1 MILQEDFYFR
11 DYKPI
16 HMSDKIRVFWFR
28 RDMRLEDNA
37 GLYEALSGEYP
48 VLPLFIFDKHI
59 LDELPKDDARVTFIH
74 KELQKMRSHLQ
85 DHFGSSIAT
94 YHDTPEKVFKK
105 LLEDYDIEAV
115 YTNRDYEPYAQ
126 KRDAKI
132 NALLAENGVE
142 FHDFK
147 DQVIFEKTEVEK
159 NDGGMYL
166 VFTPYMKQWKKEF
179 ESVELKPF
187 PSEDKLD
194 NTFKN
199 TRLPNLSLSD
209 MGFETSSIK
218 VSDYNLD
225 KELLKNYEDTR
236 NLPAIDGTSRL
247 SPHLRF
253 GTVGYRKVVE
263 KSLSVDDEAFLN
275 ELIWREF
282 YKAILYH
289 YPETQDRA
297 FKPKYDRI
305 QWRNNED
312 EFEKW
317 KKGETGY
324 PIVDAG
330 MRQLNKTGWMHN
342 RLRMVVGSFLCKHLL
357 IDWRWGEA
365 YFAEKLLDYEM
376 SSNVGGWQWVAGS
389 GVDAAPYFRV
399 FNPYSQTDRF
409 DKEKKFIQ
417 KWVPEHDSNNYPEP
431 MVEHKV
437 ARERCL
443 KTYKEAVQ
451 S

>member
-1 MILQEDFYFR
+1 
-11 DYKPI
+11 
-16 HMSDKIRVFWFR
+16 MSDKLRVFWFR
-28 RDMRLEDNA
+28 RDMRLEDNV
-37 GLYEALSGEYP
+37 GLYEALSGDFP
-48 VLPLFIFDKHI
+48 VMPLFIFDKHI

-74 KELQKMRSHLQ
+74 QELQKMRSHLQ

-94 YHDTPEKVFKK
+94 YHDTPEKVFKQ
-105 LLEDYDIEAV
+105 LMQDYNIEAV

-132 NALLAENGVE
+132 NALLAKNGIE

-147 DQVIFEKTEVEK
+147 DQVIFEKTQVEK

-179 ESVELKPF
+179 EKINLKPA
-187 PSEDKLD
+187 PSEDHLD
-194 NTFKN
+194 NTYKN
-199 TRLPNLSLSD
+199 SRLPNLSLSD
-209 MGFETSSIK
+209 MGFETSTIK
-218 VSDYNLD
+218 APDYNLD
-225 KELLKNYEDTR
+225 KDLLDNYEDTR
-236 NLPAIDGTSRL
+236 NIPSIEGTSRL

-253 GTVGYRKVVE
+253 GTVGYRKVVQKALE
-263 KSLSVDDEAFLN
+263 AENEAFLD

-305 QWRNNED
+305 QWRNNEE

-330 MRQLNKTGWMHN
+330 MRQLNNTGWIHN

-409 DKEKKFIQ
+409 DKDKKFIN
-417 KWVPEHDSNNYPEP
+417 KWVPEHDSDDYPEP
-431 MVEHKV
+431 MVEHKM

-443 KTYKEAVQ
+443 KTFKEAVQ

>member
-1 MILQEDFYFR
+1 MFR
-11 DYKPI
+11 KVI
-16 HMSDKIRVFWFR
+16 QISNKMSDKVRVFWFR
-28 RDMRLEDNA
+28 RDMRFEDNV
-37 GLYEALSGEYP
+37 GLYHALSGEFQ

-59 LDELPKDDARVTFIH
+59 LDELPKDDARITFIH
-74 KELQKMRSHLQ
+74 DELQKMRSYLQ
-85 DHFGSSIAT
+85 EHHNSSIAT
-94 YHDTPEKVFKK
+94 YHDTPENAIKQ
-105 LLEDYDIEAV
+105 LIEDFEVEAI

-132 NALLAENGVE
+132 DALLAENGIE
-142 FHDFK
+142 FHNFK

-179 ESVELKPF
+179 KNIDF
-187 PSEDKLD
+187 KTYPSEDFLD
-194 NTFKN
+194 KTYKN
-199 TRLPNLSLSD
+199 TRLPNVSLSD
-209 MGFETSSIK
+209 IGFERSSIK
-218 VSDYNLD
+218 VPKHNLD
-225 KELLKNYEDTR
+225 KTLLKDYEETR
-236 NLPAIDGTSRL
+236 NIPSIEGTSRL
-247 SPHLRF
+247 SPYLRF
-253 GTVGYRKVVE
+253 GTIGYRKVIE
-263 KSLSVDDEAFLN
+263 KALSVKNETFLD

-305 QWRNNED
+305 EWRNNEED
-312 EFEKW
+312 FEKW
-317 KKGETGY
+317 KSGQTGY

-330 MRQLNKTGWMHN
+330 MRQLNETGWMHN

-365 YFAEKLLDYEM
+365 YFAKRLLDYEM

-409 DKEKKFIQ
+409 DKDKKFIK
-417 KWVPEHDSNNYPEP
+417 KWVPEFESDKYPEP
-431 MVEHKV
+431 MVEHKM

-443 KTYKEAVQ
+443 ETYKDAVKN
-451 S
+451 

>member
-1 MILQEDFYFR
+1 MFR
-11 DYKPI
+11 NVIQISNK
-16 HMSDKIRVFWFR
+16 MSDKVRVFWFR
-28 RDMRLEDNA
+28 RDMRFEDNV
-37 GLYEALSGEYP
+37 GLYHALSGEFQ

-59 LDELPKDDARVTFIH
+59 LDELPKDDARITFIH
-74 KELQKMRSHLQ
+74 DELQKMRSYLQ
-85 DHFGSSIAT
+85 EHHNSSIAT
-94 YHDTPEKVFKK
+94 YHDTPENAIKQ
-105 LLEDYDIEAV
+105 LIEDFEVEAI

-132 NALLAENGVE
+132 DALLAENGIE
-142 FHDFK
+142 FHNFK

-179 ESVELKPF
+179 KNIDF
-187 PSEDKLD
+187 KTYPSEDFLD
-194 NTFKN
+194 KTYKN
-199 TRLPNLSLSD
+199 TRLPNVSLSD
-209 MGFETSSIK
+209 IGFERSSIK
-218 VSDYNLD
+218 VPKHNLD
-225 KELLKNYEDTR
+225 KTLLKDYEETR
-236 NLPAIDGTSRL
+236 NIPSIEGTSRL
-247 SPHLRF
+247 SPYLRF
-253 GTVGYRKVVE
+253 GTIGYRKVIE
-263 KSLSVDDEAFLN
+263 KALSVKNETFLD

-305 QWRNNED
+305 EWRNNEED
-312 EFEKW
+312 FEKW
-317 KKGETGY
+317 KSGQTGY

-330 MRQLNKTGWMHN
+330 MRQLNETGWMHN

-365 YFAEKLLDYEM
+365 YFAKRLLDYEM

-409 DKEKKFIQ
+409 DKDKKFIK
-417 KWVPEHDSNNYPEP
+417 KWVPEFESDKYPEP
-431 MVEHKV
+431 MVEHKM

-443 KTYKEAVQ
+443 ETYKDAVKN
-451 S
+451 